1 MKTFRKGN
9 RLIGL
14 LPCLIIWVAILSP
27 QKAQPEVSWQIGTE
41 DYTIWQIGTKD
52 DSCGEFTASEQRTI
66 AYQVPKEWEEIAGQ
80 GLSEWDDFPPIL
92 FPAGDQE
99 LKTQEV
105 SIQFDYPC
113 SYSRTVLRIVASNS
127 SRDSLNYLEVLK
139 GDVLIGRVPVEIP
152 LYTAF
157 NFPLGAME
165 KGWSEGNRITVR
177 NSPDQDNSSSPSSS
191 ILLDGLCLENYDYD
205 NDWDGVC
212 DADEG
217 DGDWDRD
224 GLPDSLDRD
233 TVLLPLRS
241 DNPFII
247 KKILIDIEESKN
259 TALSFHEVGFPDAN
273 SLNLSGLPE
282 GDRCFPYGLFGFTIE
297 GAQPQEEVFI
307 KISFLININF
317 EDRLYPSLRFYLFQ
331 GSSGWDET
339 AWQSSD
345 SNSYIADLILMD
357 GAAGDWDEEED
368 GSIHTYL
375 APSYPISLNAEVD
388 RGNCFIGALK

>member
-1 MKTFRKGN
+1 MKMFRKGN
-9 RLIGL
+9 RLISL
-14 LPCLIIWVAILSP
+14 LPFLMIWPFILAP
-27 QKAQPEVSWQIGTE
+27 HRAQPQASWWIGTE
-41 DYTIWQIGTKD
+41 DDTIWQIGTKD

-66 AYQVPKEWEEIAGQ
+66 AYQVPEDWKDIARQ
-80 GLSEWDDFPPIL
+80 VLSDWGDFPPIL

-113 SYSRTVLRIVASNS
+113 SYSQTVLRIVASNF
-127 SRDSLNYLEVLK
+127 SRDSLNYLEILK
-139 GDVLIGRVPVEIP
+139 GDVLIGRVPVEVP
-152 LYTAF
+152 YYTVF

-165 KGWSEGNRITVR
+165 KGLPEENRITVR
-177 NSPDQDNSSSPSSS
+177 NSPDQDNSSLPSSS
-191 ILLDGLCLENYDYD
+191 ILLDGLYLENYD

-217 DGDWDRD
+217 DGDWDQD

-233 TVLLPLRS
+233 TVLLPLKS
-241 DNPFII
+241 DNPFVV
-247 KKILIDIEESKN
+247 KKILIDIEESQN

-282 GDRCFPYGLFGFTIE
+282 GNRCFPYGIFGFTIE
-297 GAQPQEEVFI
+297 GAQPQEEI
-307 KISFLININF
+307 LITMNF
-317 EDRLYPSLRFYLFQ
+317 GDRLYPSLRFYIFQ
-331 GSSGWDET
+331 GSSGWDEI
-339 AWQSSD
+339 ARQLSD
-345 SNSYIADLILMD
+345 SNSYLADILLMD

-375 APSYPISLNAEVD
+375 APSYPISLSAGVD